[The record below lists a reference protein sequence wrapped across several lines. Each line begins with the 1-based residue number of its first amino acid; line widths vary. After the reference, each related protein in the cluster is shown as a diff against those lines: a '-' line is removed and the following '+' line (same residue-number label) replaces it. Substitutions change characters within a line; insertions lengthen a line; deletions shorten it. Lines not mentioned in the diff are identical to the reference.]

1 MVVDSDL
8 DMASGDRTKRGQI
21 SCGEPRSNLY
31 FELGHADKGASLEP
45 FLESALSVGIFRAP

>member
-21 SCGEPRSNLY
+21 SCGS
-31 FELGHADKGASLEP
+31 FKGASLEP